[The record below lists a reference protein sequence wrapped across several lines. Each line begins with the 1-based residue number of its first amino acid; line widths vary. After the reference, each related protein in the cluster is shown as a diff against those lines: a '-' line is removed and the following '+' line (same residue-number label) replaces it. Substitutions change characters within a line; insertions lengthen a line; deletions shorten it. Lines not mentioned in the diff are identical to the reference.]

1 MTPEVEDPLLDH
13 FVHVILDNVIVYEY
27 QMGLTVME
35 VNEVMQQ
42 FVEEDVD
49 SLSLVDSQHC
59 LGEELYL
66 FHKLLKDW
74 LCEG

>member
-27 QMGLTVME
+27 QMGLTVVE

-49 SLSLVDSQHC
+49 SLSLID
-59 LGEELYL
+59 
-66 FHKLLKDW
+66 FPALLR
-74 LCEG
+74 

>member
-13 FVHVILDNVIVYEY
+13 FVHVILDNVIVHEY
-27 QMGLTVME
+27 QMGLTVVE

-49 SLSLVDSQHC
+49 SLSLID
-59 LGEELYL
+59 
-66 FHKLLKDW
+66 FPALLR
-74 LCEG
+74 

>member
-49 SLSLVDSQHC
+49 SLSLID
-59 LGEELYL
+59 
-66 FHKLLKDW
+66 FPALLR
-74 LCEG
+74 